1 MVRALVL
8 ELFESFGSEYVR
20 EQLFKNIKHVIKLV
34 NDALKSVLLSIS
46 LYLKHVNGGF
56 LRRHSIE

>member
-34 NDALKSVLLSIS
+34 NDAPEVSSVINQFIS
-46 LYLKHVNGGF
+46 KTCQRWF
-56 LRRHSIE
+56 P